1 MIATENAAT
10 LPKVVVATGGPRVTR
25 GLTFLQFLLG
35 LGAHLFL
42 ALPYVRRTHGAA
54 RLRPD
59 ERYLFICNH
68 VSLLDTIMLGALC
81 WRTRC
86 YPILV
91 LGDKSVWHA
100 SWVKKMLSRPI
111 GFLLN
116 RGKLNPNRID
126 ELQTFGRAGREFH
139 LVVFPEGT
147 RGDGVSVA
155 TCQPG
160 IYFIAQEARLPLMPV
175 FFEKMQLVSTKT
187 GRFHPFGGLRKV
199 EVHFGE
205 PIPPE
210 DYLMMPKEELVE
222 FVRQKIAAAK
232 AS

>member
-1 MIATENAAT
+1 MIVTENAAS
-10 LPKVVVATGGPRVTR
+10 LPKVAVTPAGPRVTR
-25 GLTFLQFLLG
+25 GLTFVQFLLG
-35 LGAHLFL
+35 FGSHLFL
-42 ALPYVRRTHGAA
+42 ALPYVRRTHNAA
-54 RLRPD
+54 RLRPN

-100 SWVKKMLSRPI
+100 SWIKQILSRPI

-147 RGDGVSVA
+147 RGDGVNVA

-160 IYFIAQEARLPLMPV
+160 IYHIAQEARLPLMPV
-175 FFEKMQLVSTKT
+175 FFENMQLVSTKK

-199 EVHFGE
+199 DVHFGE

-210 DYLMMPKEELVE
+210 DYLMMPREELVE
-222 FVRQKIAAAK
+222 FVRQKIATAK
-232 AS
+232 IR